1 MLAHSEFV
9 LKCLFRTNI
18 SHTEYKRFIVCSAV
32 IVFGYSL
39 LCGLLLGPF
48 GGKAEDGIY
57 LEQGRL
63 NLLFLCPTFLT
74 DAETSKPQR
83 QTLSIQR
90 SFLDRRQNPKPS
102 RARHSHSDVGQ
113 TLGRFE
119 QPKNVKGRIRR
130 GGGGGEATAHAQP
143 GHAQHSAA
151 ANHRAA
157 HEQQGAKPR
166 PPLRCSQSMSGARA
180 RPRPAR
186 KRRKE
191 ATAHAQ
197 PGGEEEKK
205 KCNS

>member
-1 MLAHSEFV
+1 M
-9 LKCLFRTNI
+9 FRTNI

-102 RARHSHSDVGQ
+102 RRARHSDVLNSRK
-113 TLGRFE
+113 TLGE
-119 QPKNVKGRIRR
+119 EE
-130 GGGGGEATAHAQP
+130 EATAHAQLSP
-143 GHAQHSAA
+143 AQHSAS

-157 HEQQGAKPR
+157 HEQ
-166 PPLRCSQSMSGARA
+166 PLRCSQSQSGAR
-180 RPRPAR
+180 RH
-186 KRRKE
+186 
-191 ATAHAQ
+191 TQSSHAHW
-197 PGGEEEKK
+197 EEKK
-205 KCNS
+205 RSYCARATVQTTPSLF